1 MDEFMNN
8 EGNPPRRG
16 RPVGSVGAKKRE
28 QQERS
33 LSNKR
38 SVEKMDEYMKIEA
51 MASDVNAAFNK
62 PRGAPKKGQTRASSN

>member
-28 QQERS
+28 QQEKERS
-33 LSNKR
+33 LKER
-38 SVEKMDEYMKIEA
+38 SV
-51 MASDVNAAFNK
+51 
-62 PRGAPKKGQTRASSN
+62 SN